1 MEKVI
6 KLNCPGCG
14 APVSTEHKTCIF
26 CSRPI
31 IISTITD
38 IVSMPTPEVNKYAN
52 AYRKELVANP
62 DNKDLNMSLAMC
74 YFKLKM
80 YDKASEVF
88 EKAVEDNFEDADRFF
103 YAAVNLLKG
112 QKAFVTPRANI
123 DKALEY
129 INAGNMIESKAI
141 YHYFLAYIKKD
152 YFDRKYLN
160 IKPNWEEEL
169 NNAIDLGLTNEEA
182 YQLFELLGVEQPEC
196 LQSAEEEEIG

>member
-14 APVSTEHKTCIF
+14 APVSTEHKTCVF

-31 IISTITD
+31 VITSILD
-38 IVSMPTPEVNKYAN
+38 IVTMPTPEVNKYAN
-52 AYRKELVANP
+52 AYRKELAVNP

-112 QKAFVTPRANI
+112 QKAFVTPRPTL

-129 INAGNMIESKAI
+129 LNAANMIEGKAI
-141 YHYFLAYIKKD
+141 YYYFLAYIKHD
-152 YFDRKYLN
+152 YFHRKYLN
-160 IKPNWEEEL
+160 INPNWEDEL
-169 NNAIDLGLTNEEA
+169 TKAINIGLTIEEA
-182 YQLFELLGVEQPEC
+182 NQLFDLLGVEQPAC
-196 LQSAEEEEIG
+196 LQSAEENID